1 MGLSYVMPGGN
12 TINVAAGGDLQ
23 AALNSAQ
30 PGDEVVL
37 QAGATYTGNFLLPVK
52 SGASFITL
60 RSSRCAEL
68 PTGVRVTPAQSALMA
83 RLATP
88 NVAPVLTAPVRSH
101 HWRVQ
106 CLEFTQGAAVGSWG
120 YSLIDLGEGD
130 VAGQQNTLDAV
141 PHDLEFDRLLVRARD
156 DRTAVQRG
164 ITLNSASTSI
174 TNSHISG
181 IKWAG
186 VDTQAVGGWN
196 GPGPFLIENNYLEAA
211 GENIIFGGAA
221 TAIPG
226 LVPSDIT
233 ITNNHL
239 FKPLSWRIGDSSYAG
254 TAWTVKNLLELKS
267 ARRVRVEGN
276 TLENCWPHAQVGW
289 GIIFNALGEY
299 GPSAVIEDVTFSRN
313 TMRNVSNGIN
323 LRGMEPTDP
332 QTRMRRINISD
343 NLVEGLGAFGGEGK
357 AFQVL
362 NGSEGVTFDHNTVRG
377 TVYCAMVLESAPG
390 FSHVGFAFRNNLMP
404 HGPYGVFGAGGT
416 FGTSTLDRYAS
427 GWAMAGNAMY
437 AKPADPAA
445 SLYPA
450 GNFFPATLTE
460 AVGMIG
466 TDNAPVGVRTTY
478 GVAQNPVD
486 DAQFFVRQ
494 HYADFLG
501 REPDAAGLAFW
512 TDEIKG
518 CGTNTA
524 CVESKRSNVSAAFFL
539 SIEFQNT
546 GYLVERIYKV
556 AYGDLTE
563 VSTGLVVPIIRREEF
578 TQDTPLISAGVAVGV
593 GDWEAKLEANKVAYA
608 QSFVQRQRF
617 TDIYGAL
624 TPAQLVNKL
633 NQNAGGVL
641 TEAER
646 AALTNA
652 LAANN
657 SVAGR
662 ASVLREVAQNAELNR
677 RERNRA
683 FVLMQYFGYLRR
695 NPNDAPEAGLNYAGW
710 NFWLDKL
717 NQFNG
722 NYIEAEMARAFITSD
737 EYRKRFGR

>member
-1 MGLSYVMPGGN
+1 
-12 TINVAAGGDLQ
+12 
-23 AALNSAQ
+23 
-30 PGDEVVL
+30 
-37 QAGATYTGNFLLPVK
+37 
-52 SGASFITL
+52 
-60 RSSRCAEL
+60 
-68 PTGVRVTPAQSALMA
+68 
-83 RLATP
+83 
-88 NVAPVLTAPVRSH
+88 
-101 HWRVQ
+101 
-106 CLEFTQGAAVGSWG
+106 
-120 YSLIDLGEGD
+120 
-130 VAGQQNTLDAV
+130 
-141 PHDLEFDRLLVRARD
+141 
-156 DRTAVQRG
+156 
-164 ITLNSASTSI
+164 
-174 TNSHISG
+174 
-181 IKWAG
+181 
-186 VDTQAVGGWN
+186 
-196 GPGPFLIENNYLEAA
+196 
-211 GENIIFGGAA
+211 
-221 TAIPG
+221 
-226 LVPSDIT
+226 
-233 ITNNHL
+233 
-239 FKPLSWRIGDSSYAG
+239 
-254 TAWTVKNLLELKS
+254 
-267 ARRVRVEGN
+267 
-276 TLENCWPHAQVGW
+276 
-289 GIIFNALGEY
+289 
-299 GPSAVIEDVTFSRN
+299 
-313 TMRNVSNGIN
+313 
-323 LRGMEPTDP
+323 
-332 QTRMRRINISD
+332 
-343 NLVEGLGAFGGEGK
+343 
-357 AFQVL
+357 
-362 NGSEGVTFDHNTVRG
+362 
-377 TVYCAMVLESAPG
+377 
-390 FSHVGFAFRNNLMP
+390 
-404 HGPYGVFGAGGT
+404 
-416 FGTSTLDRYAS
+416 
-427 GWAMAGNAMY
+427 
-437 AKPADPAA
+437 
-445 SLYPA
+445 
-450 GNFFPATLTE
+450 
-460 AVGMIG
+460 
-466 TDNAPVGVRTTY
+466 VGVRTTA